1 MTAEPE
7 TENPST
13 GLRAFEL
20 SVIKNSVKTILKSQA
35 NSKDQGKLQRK
46 AAIIIYAGF
55 KELKELSIAIQVEAC
70 NSFIMRQG
78 WMISDL
84 YFERNDK
91 ACINCLARAR
101 AWSNQFDYVVS
112 YVNFA
117 HASMGDNQD
126 IGGIIACLDA
136 ESYAKGLVNAW

>member
-7 TENPST
+7 TENLST

-20 SVIKNSVKTILKSQA
+20 SVIKNSVRAILKSQP
-35 NSKDQGKLQRK
+35 NSRDKGNFRR
-46 AAIIIYAGF
+46 AAIIVYTGF
-55 KELKELSIAIQVEAC
+55 KELKEISLSVQVEAC
-70 NSFIMRQG
+70 NTFIERQG
-78 WMISDL
+78 WIVSDL
-84 YFERNDK
+84 YFEKNNKESIDF
-91 ACINCLARAR
+91 LARAR
-101 AWSNQFDYVVS
+101 AWSGQFDYVVS

-117 HASMGDNQD
+117 HVSMGDDQD